1 MNWSGYHEGSATFM
15 SLTEAMRHKSRI
27 TFSGDFFM
35 TIARTA
41 STSPFAIFRN
51 RNFSLLWT
59 GQLVET
65 VGNAL
70 TSIAASIYIYRQTG
84 SALSVGL
91 MLMATAA
98 PSLLV
103 GLFAGVF
110 VDRYDR
116 KKIMIG
122 ADVLRAI
129 LVALIPVL
137 VPLNVIWLYVI
148 VMLISAIAQFFDP
161 AHESV
166 LPEVASDEELAAAN
180 SLIAISSFGS
190 TAVGFAAA
198 GLIASAANINWAFYV
213 NALTYFFSAVCI
225 FLIRIKPIQAE
236 EGTSVS
242 LVTQN
247 LRAGVRQLFSTPILR
262 SLFSVQVVV
271 LISFGLSNTLLL
283 PFAITALN
291 ASEFE
296 YGLQEGLTS
305 IGFVVGS
312 LLMAKAFD
320 RLQAGAWL
328 AISFLG
334 MGLVGVI
341 YAGLESIPLA
351 IALITFSGFFNAPS
365 SIGRRVIVQRNTP
378 PEMRGRVSS
387 AFFVARDVLF
397 LIGMGAA
404 GLADFMDVR
413 LLYLISALMLMA
425 AGMVLLFLPELG
437 QSRAQ
442 WKRTM
447 DLLRGVEAAPRLGAG
462 RPATMFEVERFIS
475 HLPQLKE
482 MSPKERAQLASD
494 TLVAE
499 APGGKVVTY
508 RGEASDAAYFILK
521 GSVAAGYTKGDEYII
536 LNYLHPGEFFG
547 EVAALTGMARTANI
561 ITEEDSEL
569 LILPSKVMKGLAK
582 KYPSL
587 NVMLHTL
594 IGERLSQTELPRGT
608 GFDQQLLR
616 ELRTNQPDMEK
627 EPATT

>member
-1 MNWSGYHEGSATFM
+1 
-15 SLTEAMRHKSRI
+15 
-27 TFSGDFFM
+27 M
-35 TIARTA
+35 TNSMTA
-41 STSPFAIFRN
+41 SVSPFAVFKN

-59 GQLVET
+59 GQLIST
-65 VGNAL
+65 IGSAL
-70 TSIAASIYIYRQTG
+70 TSLAASIYVFRLTG

-116 KKIMIG
+116 KKIMIT
-122 ADVLRAI
+122 ADILRAVLI
-129 LVALIPVL
+129 LLVPVL
-137 VPLNVIWLYVI
+137 TPLNVIWLYVI
-148 VMLISAIAQFFDP
+148 VMLTSAIGQFFDP

-190 TAVGFAAA
+190 TAVGFAMA
-198 GLIASAANINWAFYV
+198 GLIASAANINWAFY
-213 NALTYFFSAVCI
+213 ADAITYIISAICVY
-225 FLIRIKPIQAE
+225 LISVKPIHAE
-236 EGTSVS
+236 EETSAAV
-242 LVTQN
+242 VIKN
-247 LRAGVRQLFSTPILR
+247 LRAGVRQLFSTPVLR
-262 SLFSVQVVV
+262 SLFSVQVIV

-283 PFAITALN
+283 PFALTALN
-291 ASEFE
+291 ATEFE

-305 IGFVVGS
+305 IGFVVAS
-312 LLMAKAFD
+312 LLMAQVFD

-334 MGLVGVI
+334 MGLIGVV
-341 YAGLESIPLA
+341 YSFLHSVPLA
-351 IALITFSGFFNAPS
+351 IALIAFSGFFNAPS

-397 LIGMGAA
+397 LIGMSAA
-404 GLADFMDVR
+404 GLADYLDVR
-413 LLYLISALMLMA
+413 LLYLISALMLVL
-425 AGMVLLFLPELG
+425 AGVALLFLPELG

-462 RPATMFEVERFIS
+462 RPATTSEVERFIS
-475 HLPQLKE
+475 HLPELAG

-494 TLVAE
+494 TLVAD
-499 APGGKVVTY
+499 ASPGTLVTY
-508 RGEASDAAYFILK
+508 RGEVSDAAYFILK
-521 GSVAAGYTKGDEYII
+521 GIVGAGYLRDQDYVFLRNLREGD
-536 LNYLHPGEFFG
+536 FFG
-547 EVAALTGMARTANI
+547 EVAALTGMQRTANV
-561 ITEEDSEL
+561 ITEEDSRF
-569 LILPSKVMKGLAK
+569 LIIPSKVMKRLTQ
-582 KYPSL
+582 KYPAL
-587 NVMLHTL
+587 NVMLYTT
-594 IGERLSQTELPRGT
+594 IGERLSLTELPRGT

-616 ELRTNQPDMEK
+616 DLRTSQPDMET
-627 EPATT
+627 EPASA

>member
-1 MNWSGYHEGSATFM
+1 MTTSRSTSA
-15 SLTEAMRHKSRI
+15 
-27 TFSGDFFM
+27 
-35 TIARTA
+35 
-41 STSPFAIFRN
+41 SPFAVFRN

-65 VGNAL
+65 IGNSL
-70 TSIAASIYIYRQTG
+70 TSIAASIYVYRQTG

-116 KKIMIG
+116 RKIMIG
-122 ADVLRAI
+122 ADLLRAI
-129 LVALIPVL
+129 LVALVPIL

-148 VMLISAIAQFFDP
+148 VMLISAIGQFFDP

-198 GLIASAANINWAFYV
+198 GLIASAASLDWAFYA
-213 NALTYFFSAVCI
+213 NAITFLFSAVCV
-225 FLIRIKPIQAE
+225 FLIRIQPIQPDDQ
-236 EGTSVS
+236 TSMS
-242 LVTQN
+242 LVIQN
-247 LRAGVRQLFSTPILR
+247 LRAGVQQLLQSPVLR
-262 SLFSVQVVV
+262 SLFYVQIVV

-283 PFAITALN
+283 PFALTALN
-291 ASEFE
+291 ATEFE

-312 LLMAKAFD
+312 LFMAKVFD
-320 RLQAGAWL
+320 RLQGGAWM
-328 AISFLG
+328 AISYLG
-334 MGLVGVI
+334 MGLVGMI
-341 YAGLESIPLA
+341 YSFLQSVPLA
-351 IALITFSGFFNAPS
+351 IVVITVSGLFNAPS

-378 PEMRGRVSS
+378 AEMRGRVSS

-404 GLADFMDVR
+404 GLADYMDVR
-413 LLYLISALMLMA
+413 VLYLISALMLVL
-425 AGMVLLFLPELG
+425 AGTVLLFLPELG

-442 WKRTM
+442 WKRTI
-447 DLLRGVEAAPRLGAG
+447 DLLRGVEAAPRLGVG
-462 RPATMFEVERFIS
+462 RPAILSEVERFID
-475 HLPQLKE
+475 HLPELRG
-482 MSPKERAQLASD
+482 MSPKERAQLASA

-499 APGGKVVTY
+499 SPAGRVVTY

-521 GSVAAGYTKGDEYII
+521 GSVGAGFMRGQEYV
-536 LNYLHPGEFFG
+536 LLRYMREGEFFG
-547 EVAALTGMARTANI
+547 EVAALTGMTRTANI
-561 ITEEDSEL
+561 ITEEDSQF
-569 LILPSKVMKGLAK
+569 LILPSKVMRVLAK
-582 KYPSL
+582 KYPAL

-594 IGERLSQTELPRGT
+594 IGERLSLTELPRGT

-616 ELRTNQPDMEK
+616 ELRTSQPDMEPV
-627 EPATT
+627 PA

>member
-1 MNWSGYHEGSATFM
+1 
-15 SLTEAMRHKSRI
+15 
-27 TFSGDFFM
+27 M
-35 TIARTA
+35 TKTTSA
-41 STSPFAIFRN
+41 STSPFAVFKN

-65 VGNAL
+65 IGNAL
-70 TSIAASIYIYRQTG
+70 TSIAASIYVYRQTG

-116 KKIMIG
+116 KKIMIS
-122 ADVLRAI
+122 ADVLRATLI
-129 LVALIPVL
+129 MLVPFL

-148 VMLISAIAQFFDP
+148 VALISAIAQFFDP

-198 GLIASAANINWAFYV
+198 GLIASAADINWAFYF
-213 NALTYFFSAVCI
+213 NAFTYFFSAVCVY
-225 FLIRIKPIQAE
+225 LIRIKPIQAE
-236 EGTSVS
+236 EGTSAAV
-242 LVTQN
+242 VIQN
-247 LRAGVRQLFSTPILR
+247 LRAGVLQLFNTPVLR

-283 PFAITALN
+283 PFAVTALN
-291 ASEFE
+291 ATEFE

-334 MGLVGVI
+334 MGLIGVI
-341 YAGLESIPLA
+341 YSSLHSVPLA
-351 IALITFSGFFNAPS
+351 IALIAFSGFFNAPS

-378 PEMRGRVSS
+378 AEMRGRVSS

-413 LLYLISALMLMA
+413 LLYLISALMLVG
-425 AGMVLLFLPELG
+425 AGAILLFLPELG

-442 WKRTM
+442 WKRTFA
-447 DLLRGVEAAPRLGAG
+447 LLRGVEAAPRLGAG
-462 RPATMFEVERFIS
+462 RPATMSEVDRFVGR
-475 HLPQLKE
+475 LPQLAG
-482 MSPKERAQLASD
+482 MSQKERTELASN
-494 TLVAE
+494 TLIAE

-508 RGEASDAAYFILK
+508 RGEESDAAYFILK
-521 GSVAAGYTKGDEYII
+521 GSVGVGVTRGDEYVI
-536 LNYLHPGEFFG
+536 LNYLREGDFFG
-547 EVAALTGMARTANI
+547 EVAALTGMTRTANI
-561 ITEEDSEL
+561 ITEEDSEF
-569 LILPSKVMKGLAK
+569 LILPSKVMKALAK
-582 KYPSL
+582 KYPGL

-616 ELRTNQPDMEK
+616 ELRTSQPDMK
-627 EPATT
+627 EEPSPA

>member
-1 MNWSGYHEGSATFM
+1 
-15 SLTEAMRHKSRI
+15 
-27 TFSGDFFM
+27 M
-35 TIARTA
+35 TLSRTA
-41 STSPFAIFRN
+41 SPSPFAIFRN

-65 VGNAL
+65 IGNSL
-70 TSIAASIYIYRQTG
+70 TSIAASIYVYRQTG

-116 KKIMIG
+116 RKIMIA

-137 VPLNVIWLYVI
+137 VPLSVVWLYII
-148 VMLISAIAQFFDP
+148 VMLVSAISQFFDP
-161 AHESV
+161 AHESI
-166 LPEVASDEELAAAN
+166 LPEVATDEELSAAN

-198 GLIASAANINWAFYV
+198 GLIASAANLNWAFYI
-213 NALTYFFSAVCI
+213 NAVTFLFSAICVY
-225 FLIRIKPIQAE
+225 LIRIKPIEAE
-236 EGTSVS
+236 EETSAAV
-242 LVTQN
+242 VIQN
-247 LRAGVRQLFSTPILR
+247 LRAGVRQLLETPVLR

-283 PFAITALN
+283 PFALTVLN
-291 ASEFE
+291 ATEFE

-320 RLQAGAWL
+320 RLHAGAWL

-334 MGLVGVI
+334 MGLIGVI
-341 YAGLESIPLA
+341 YSSLQSVPLA

-365 SIGRRVIVQRNTP
+365 SIARRVIVQRNTP

-404 GLADFMDVR
+404 GLADYMDVR
-413 LLYLISALMLMA
+413 LLYLISALMLVA
-425 AGMVLLFLPELG
+425 AGAALLFLPELG

-442 WKRTM
+442 WKRTI

-462 RPATMFEVERFIS
+462 RPATMLEVERFITR
-475 HLPQLKE
+475 LPELRDMPQ
-482 MSPKERAQLASD
+482 KERAQLASD

-499 APGGKVVTY
+499 APGGKIVVY
-508 RGEASDAAYFILK
+508 RGETSDAAYFILK
-521 GSVAAGYTKGDEYII
+521 GSVGVGLIRDDDYVI
-536 LNYLHPGEFFG
+536 LNYLHEGEFFG
-547 EVAALTGMARTANI
+547 EVAAMTGMSRTANI
-561 ITEEDSEL
+561 ITEEDSEF
-569 LILPSKVMKGLAK
+569 LILP
-582 KYPSL
+582 
-587 NVMLHTL
+587 
-594 IGERLSQTELPRGT
+594 
-608 GFDQQLLR
+608 
-616 ELRTNQPDMEK
+616 
-627 EPATT
+627 

>member
-1 MNWSGYHEGSATFM
+1 MNST
-15 SLTEAMRHKSRI
+15 
-27 TFSGDFFM
+27 
-35 TIARTA
+35 TA
-41 STSPFAIFRN
+41 SVSPFAVFKN

-59 GQLVET
+59 GQLVST
-65 VGNAL
+65 IGSAL
-70 TSIAASIYIYRQTG
+70 TSLAASIYVYRLTG

-116 KKIMIG
+116 KKIMIT
-122 ADVLRAI
+122 ADILRAVLI
-129 LVALIPVL
+129 LLVPVL
-137 VPLNVIWLYVI
+137 APLNVIWLYVI
-148 VMLISAIAQFFDP
+148 VMMTSAIGQFFDP

-190 TAVGFAAA
+190 TAVGFAMA
-198 GLIASAANINWAFYV
+198 GLIASAANINWAFY
-213 NALTYFFSAVCI
+213 ADAITFIISAICVY
-225 FLIRIKPIQAE
+225 LISVKPIQAE
-236 EGTSVS
+236 EETSAAV
-242 LVTQN
+242 VIKN
-247 LRAGVRQLFSTPILR
+247 LRAGVRQLFSTPVLR
-262 SLFSVQVVV
+262 SLFAVQVIV

-283 PFAITALN
+283 PFAVTALN
-291 ASEFE
+291 ATEFE

-305 IGFVVGS
+305 IGFVVAS
-312 LLMAKAFD
+312 LLMAKVFD

-334 MGLVGVI
+334 MGLIGVI
-341 YAGLESIPLA
+341 YSFLHSVPLA
-351 IALITFSGFFNAPS
+351 IALIAFSGFFNAPS

-397 LIGMGAA
+397 LIGMSAA
-404 GLADFMDVR
+404 GLADYLDVR
-413 LLYLISALMLMA
+413 LLYLISALMLVL
-425 AGMVLLFLPELG
+425 AGVALLFLPELG

-462 RPATMFEVERFIS
+462 RPATMSEVERFIG
-475 HLPQLKE
+475 HLPELAG

-494 TLVAE
+494 TLVAD
-499 APGGKVVTY
+499 ASPGTLVTY
-508 RGEASDAAYFILK
+508 RGEVSDAAYFILK
-521 GSVAAGYTKGDEYII
+521 GSVGAGYLRDQEYVFLRNLREGD
-536 LNYLHPGEFFG
+536 FFG
-547 EVAALTGMARTANI
+547 EVAALTGMQRTANV
-561 ITEEDSEL
+561 ITEEDSQF
-569 LILPSKVMKGLAK
+569 LIIPSKVMKRLTQ
-582 KYPSL
+582 KYAAL
-587 NVMLHTL
+587 NVMLHTT
-594 IGERLSQTELPRGT
+594 IGERLSLTELPRGT

-616 ELRTNQPDMEK
+616 DLRTSQPDMET
-627 EPATT
+627 EAASA

>member
-1 MNWSGYHEGSATFM
+1 
-15 SLTEAMRHKSRI
+15 
-27 TFSGDFFM
+27 M
-35 TIARTA
+35 TTA
-41 STSPFAIFRN
+41 KPAPASPFAIFRN

-65 VGNAL
+65 IGNSL
-70 TSIAASIYIYRQTG
+70 TSIAASIYVYRQTG

-91 MLMATAA
+91 MLIATAA

-116 KKIMIG
+116 KKIMII
-122 ADVLRAI
+122 ADILRAI
-129 LVALIPVL
+129 LIALVPIL

-148 VMLISAIAQFFDP
+148 VMLVSAIAQFFDP

-190 TAVGFAAA
+190 TAIGFAAA
-198 GLIASAANINWAFYV
+198 GLIASAASINWAFYF
-213 NALTYFFSAVCI
+213 NAFTYFFSALCV

-236 EGTSVS
+236 EQTSAGV
-242 LVTQN
+242 VIQN
-247 LRAGVRQLFSTPILR
+247 LRAGVHQLLSTPVLR
-262 SLFSVQVVV
+262 SLFTVQVVV

-283 PFAITALN
+283 PFALTALK
-291 ASEFE
+291 ATEFE

-305 IGFVVGS
+305 VGFVVGS
-312 LLMAKAFD
+312 LLMAKVYD

-334 MGLVGVI
+334 MGLIGIVYSSLQSV
-341 YAGLESIPLA
+341 PLA
-351 IALITFSGFFNAPS
+351 IALITFSGLFNAPS

-404 GLADFMDVR
+404 GLADYMDVR
-413 LLYLISALMLMA
+413 LLYLVSALMLVA
-425 AGMVLLFLPELG
+425 AGAALLFLPELR

-442 WKRTM
+442 WKRTVH
-447 DLLRGVEAAPRLGAG
+447 LLRGVEAAPRLGAG

-475 HLPQLKE
+475 HLPELKS
-482 MSPKERAQLASD
+482 MSPKERSQLTSSA
-494 TLVAE
+494 LVAE
-499 APGGKVVTY
+499 APGGKIVTY
-508 RGEASDAAYFILK
+508 RGETSDAAYFILK
-521 GSVAAGYTKGDEYII
+521 GSVGVGYIKDDDYII
-536 LNYLHPGEFFG
+536 LNYLREGEFFG
-547 EVAALTGMARTANI
+547 EVAALTGMTRTANI
-561 ITEEDSEL
+561 ITEEDSEF
-569 LILPSKVMKGLAK
+569 LILPSKVMQGLAK
-582 KYPSL
+582 KYPAL
-587 NVMLHTL
+587 NVMLRTL

-616 ELRTNQPDMEK
+616 ELRTSQPDMEK
-627 EPATT
+627 EPLPA